1 MDKLTIGLEYYKSTK
16 GTHVYKTDAPLAAIS
31 QVYIK
36 RDALPIVP
44 PSAIEIDLRWI
55 EE

>member
-1 MDKLTIGLEYYKSTK
+1 MDTTIPLEYFKSTK
-16 GTHVYKTDAPLAAIS
+16 GTHVYKTENRDAAIT

-44 PSAIEIDLRWI
+44 PQDIELTLKFTDQ
-55 EE
+55 

>member
-16 GTHVYKTDAPLAAIS
+16 GTHVYKTTIPTAAIS